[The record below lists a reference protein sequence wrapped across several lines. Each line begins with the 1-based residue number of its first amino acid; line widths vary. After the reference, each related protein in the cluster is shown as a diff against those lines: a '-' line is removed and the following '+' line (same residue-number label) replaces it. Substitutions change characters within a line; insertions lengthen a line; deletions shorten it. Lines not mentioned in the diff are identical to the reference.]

1 MALSKMEM
9 TDLSK
14 PSEIKKTFEYVQ
26 IRTKTGSSSSS
37 SNTNAYEFLTISMDP
52 VSTNLCF
59 ARKETADTNPN
70 CNYLIQMK
78 DTGTFGYIDQN
89 TQKIFLLEDEQ
100 FETDIYHFFFLEF
113 SA

>member
-14 PSEIKKTFEYVQ
+14 TSEINKNFEYVKIQ
-26 IRTKTGSSSSS
+26 TKIENSTKT
-37 SNTNAYEFLTISMDP
+37 TAAYDYLAVSMDP

-59 ARKETADTNPN
+59 TRKETTDTNPN

-78 DTGTFGYIDQN
+78 DTGIFGYVDQN
-89 TQKIFLLEDEQ
+89 TQKIYLLEDES
-100 FETDIYHFFFLEF
+100 FENDIYHFFFLEF

>member
-1 MALSKMEM
+1 MEM
-9 TDLSK
+9 TNISK
-14 PSEIKKTFEYVQ
+14 TSEINKTVQFEYVQ
-26 IRTKTGSSSSS
+26 ICSKSASK
-37 SNTNAYEFLTISMDP
+37 YEFLTISMDP

-59 ARKETADTNPN
+59 ARKETTDTNPN

>member
-1 MALSKMEM
+1 MEM

-14 PSEIKKTFEYVQ
+14 TSEINKNFEYVK
-26 IRTKTGSSSSS
+26 IANSKTASYDYL
-37 SNTNAYEFLTISMDP
+37 AVSMDP

-59 ARKETADTNPN
+59 TRKETTDTNPN

-78 DTGTFGYIDQN
+78 DTGIFGYVDQN
-89 TQKIFLLEDEQ
+89 TQKIYLLEDES
-100 FETDIYHFFFLEF
+100 FENDIYHFFFLEF

>member
-14 PSEIKKTFEYVQ
+14 TSDIKTFEYVQ
-26 IRTKTGSSSSS
+26 IRSKTASS
-37 SNTNAYEFLTISMDP
+37 SNSNTYEFLTVSMDP

-59 ARKETADTNPN
+59 ARKETTDTNPN

-89 TQKIFLLEDEQ
+89 TQKIYMLEDEEY
-100 FETDIYHFFFLEF
+100 ETDIYHFFFLEF